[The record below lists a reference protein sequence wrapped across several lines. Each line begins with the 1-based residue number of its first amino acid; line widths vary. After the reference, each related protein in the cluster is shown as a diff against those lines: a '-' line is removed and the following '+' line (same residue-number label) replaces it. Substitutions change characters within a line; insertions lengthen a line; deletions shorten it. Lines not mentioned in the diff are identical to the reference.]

1 MVEVAMYCHAAVSPC
16 RAVSARGL
24 VVATKWAGNRGPIAA
39 RGGRRAGP
47 GTGAIQ
53 GATPTNTG
61 QHNNTSMLLVLHK
74 SHHKLTDLRLKVE
87 IGNWMEDI

>member
-1 MVEVAMYCHAAVSPC
+1 MYRHAAGSPG

-39 RGGRRAGP
+39 RGGRRAGL

-53 GATPTNTG
+53 GQHPPTLANTITQAYACITLITP
-61 QHNNTSMLLVLHK
+61 QV
-74 SHHKLTDLRLKVE
+74 DLRLKVT
-87 IGNWMEDI
+87 IGNRTEDISR